1 MVNKSLFI
9 NGMPSTTFD
18 TLQASKDLQNH
29 GFDQEQAE
37 AIAQVVRNGQNELA
51 TKSDIALVK
60 SDIALVKSDIALV
73 KSDIA
78 LVRSDIENVKWTL
91 GAMIGMNF
99 IVMIGGFSLLATFIN
114 Q

>member
-1 MVNKSLFI
+1 
-9 NGMPSTTFD
+9 MPSTTFD

-51 TKSDIALVK
+51 NKSDIA
-60 SDIALVKSDIALV
+60 S
-73 KSDIA
+73 
-78 LVRSDIENVKWTL
+78 VRSDVENVKWTL
-91 GAMIGMNF
+91 GAMIGVNF
-99 IVMIGGFSLLATFIN
+99 IVMIGGFSLLAIFIN

>member
-1 MVNKSLFI
+1 
-9 NGMPSTTFD
+9 MPSTTFD

-51 TKSDIALVK
+51 TKFDIA
-60 SDIALVKSDIALV
+60 S
-73 KSDIA
+73 
-78 LVRSDIENVKWTL
+78 VRSDVENVKWTL
-91 GAMIGMNF
+91 GAMIGVNF

>member
-1 MVNKSLFI
+1 
-9 NGMPSTTFD
+9 MPSTTFD

-51 TKSDIALVK
+51 NKSDIA
-60 SDIALVKSDIALV
+60 S
-73 KSDIA
+73 
-78 LVRSDIENVKWTL
+78 VRSDVENVKWTL
-91 GAMIGMNF
+91 GAMIGVNF

>member
-1 MVNKSLFI
+1 
-9 NGMPSTTFD
+9 MPSTTFD

-51 TKSDIALVK
+51 TKSDIASVK
-60 SDIALVKSDIALV
+60 SDIAS
-73 KSDIA
+73 
-78 LVRSDIENVKWTL
+78 VRSDIENVKWTL
-91 GAMIGMNF
+91 GAMIGVNF